1 VPPTL
6 SLADI
11 FQLGYYWEC
20 KVLLTAVKLD
30 VFGALAGGACSAAE
44 VSRRLQTDRKATEV
58 LLNALVSIGLLRKS
72 GEQTFCQGTP
82 TSSKEVCVMK
92 QVGVMTAIAIGAI
105 ALLAA
110 PLTARAGGEV
120 EGKVTF
126 SGEPPAPKEFL
137 FSKFPNPEFCG
148 KNPNKDAK
156 GEKRL
161 LHEVQVGKDGDLKNT
176 VVAVT
181 GINDEKFQAEFKG
194 EDIIAKLCEFLPYTG
209 VVVPNQSSFRVMNT
223 DADPDDPKSVK
234 GVLHNPHAFEKKG
247 PSSTTIFNI
256 GLPEKDKGLDKPIKL
271 RKAAQGSVFKL
282 ICDQHEFMQFWALP
296 ITSPYYAVVGE
307 DGKFEI
313 KDVPA
318 GKYKLVAWHPALNKG
333 NPIEQ
338 EIEVKDGAS
347 ASAKFE
353 FKP

>member
-1 VPPTL
+1 MKK
-6 SLADI
+6 A
-11 FQLGYYWEC
+11 G
-20 KVLLTAVKLD
+20 VL
-30 VFGALAGGACSAAE
+30 
-44 VSRRLQTDRKATEV
+44 
-58 LLNALVSIGLLRKS
+58 
-72 GEQTFCQGTP
+72 
-82 TSSKEVCVMK
+82 
-92 QVGVMTAIAIGAI
+92 TAIAIAAI
-105 ALLAA
+105 ALLAV
-110 PLTARAGGEV
+110 PMSSWAGGEV

-126 SGEPPAPKEFL
+126 SGKPPAPKEFL
-137 FSKFPNPEFCG
+137 FSKFPNPKFCV

-161 LHEVQVGKDGDLKNT
+161 LHEVQVGKDGSLKNA
-176 VVAVT
+176 VVAVM
-181 GINDEKFQAEFKG
+181 GINDEKFQADFKG

-209 VVVPNQSSFRVMNT
+209 VVVANQSSFRVMNT

-234 GVLHNPHAFEKKG
+234 GVLHNPHSFEVLA

-271 RKAAQGSVFKL
+271 RKADKGSVFKL

-296 ITSPYYAVVGE
+296 ITSPHYAVVGE
-307 DGKFEI
+307 DGKFTI

-318 GKYKLVAWHPALNKG
+318 GKYKLVAWHPVLNKG
-333 NPIEQ
+333 KPIEQ
-338 EIEVKDGAS
+338 EIEVKDGAA